1 LARWRTRIVS
11 PYFVRVPS
19 SFVVF
24 CCWDMSESRRPSKPS
39 STSSSSLSS
48 KACHFLDSQTDFS
61 LSISPSTE
69 RYDGSRNITAQAVER
84 GVASYGTLRQSTPIL
99 ALPFVEDAGYEPGC
113 ERRSDSK
120 VLPRCE
126 DSNRKPADANDGHI
140 RECEPPLD
148 GLACLIE
155 SAGSPDAV
163 SSNPSPVSYAT
174 LKQDDMFANRQPMV
188 STDLSLSIPPA
199 EFPRTTPAISQMH
212 DSISLMSSPTHSCL
226 CPIKQPFESQFPCT
240 PSMGTQKLRL
250 LPTTCPD
257 TPSPIEALPPAKFP
271 WSSLTPGG
279 SFVHSPR
286 TPPRTSLRPA
296 TQHKTPSPRQPLNS
310 PSGFRSPFGPIE
322 PVPMSPP
329 CHAHKR
335 NFCAR
340 NKRSPLFRRN
350 RPPSIDLT
358 QLPSYM
364 WKCKVPNTVV
374 GLGIGVTSA
383 SPLSLSI
390 SHPLSIPPRQTPCV
404 EERMKPRLRPTMPA
418 GLPSPIDALPCRMLD
433 LSLGTT
439 ATTMSQS
446 AGNQDWTVTSPILRE
461 PRDHR
466 VRRTPVPVTFD
477 VLDNFDT
484 MHQPNVYATKH
495 ITGTAK

>member
-1 LARWRTRIVS
+1 
-11 PYFVRVPS
+11 
-19 SFVVF
+19 
-24 CCWDMSESRRPSKPS
+24 MSESRRPSKPS

-48 KACHFLDSQTDFS
+48 KACHFSDSQADLG

-69 RYDGSRNITAQAVER
+69 KLVFPVESYDGSRNITAQAVEW

-99 ALPFVEDAGYEPGC
+99 ALPLVEEDAGYEPGC
-113 ERRSDSK
+113 ERRSVSK
-120 VLPRCE
+120 APPRYE
-126 DSNRKPADANDGHI
+126 HSNRKLADANGGHV

-148 GLACLIE
+148 GLACLME

-163 SSNPSPVSYAT
+163 SSDPSPVSNAT

-271 WSSLTPGG
+271 WSSLTPSGN
-279 SFVHSPR
+279 FVHSPR

-310 PSGFRSPFGPIE
+310 SSGFRSPFGPIE
-322 PVPMSPP
+322 PVSISPP

-335 NFCAR
+335 GFCAR

-364 WKCKVPNTVV
+364 WKCKVPNSVV

-390 SHPLSIPPRQTPCV
+390 SHPLFIPPRQTPCV

-418 GLPSPIDALPCRMLD
+418 GLPSPIDALPRRMLD
-433 LSLGTT
+433 LSLSTT
-439 ATTMSQS
+439 ATTMLSNTCSMS
-446 AGNQDWTVTSPILRE
+446 AGNQDWTVESPILRE
-461 PRDHR
+461 PRDSR
-466 VRRTPVPVTFD
+466 VRRTPVLVASD

-484 MHQPNVYATKH
+484 MHQPNVHATKH